1 MLTYSIITPA
11 RDEAENLR
19 RLAPCL
25 AAQTVRPAD
34 WVIVDD
40 GSTDDTPSI
49 VTSLAREHPWIR
61 VASAGGGTLE
71 RGGPIVRAF
80 NAGLAELEPLPDVV
94 VKLDADISLDPDH
107 FETLLAEFEAN
118 ARLGVASGTC
128 YEVQAD
134 GNWQQRHVTGPGV
147 WAAAR
152 AYRREC
158 LSDILPLDERMGWD
172 TLDLV
177 KANVMGWE
185 TEIFYDLGFRHHRP
199 EGKRDGHSLR
209 TWTIQGEASHYMDYR
224 VSYLFARTLFQSLRN
239 PAAVGLLA
247 GYARARVRRLPRC
260 PDSELRA
267 YVRRQQRLRSLPL
280 RAREAMRPRAA
291 LDKSP

>member
-25 AAQTVRPAD
+25 VAQTVRPTA

-40 GSTDDTPSI
+40 GSTDDTLSL
-49 VTSLAREHPWIR
+49 VTSLAEEHPWIR
-61 VASAGGGTLE
+61 VVSAGGSSLE

-80 NAGLAELEPLPDVV
+80 NAGLAELEPLPDIV
-94 VKLDADISLDPDH
+94 VKLDADITLDPDH
-107 FETLLAEFEAN
+107 FERLLEGFEGN

-128 YEVQAD
+128 YEVQD
-134 GNWQQRHVTGPGV
+134 GGNWQQRHVTGPGV

-152 AYRREC
+152 GYRREC
-158 LSDILPLDERMGWD
+158 LSDILPLEERMGWD

-185 TEIFYDLGFRHHRP
+185 TEIFFDLGFRHHRP

-209 TWTIQGEASHYMDYR
+209 TWTIQGEASHYMGYR
-224 VSYLFARTLFQSLRN
+224 VSYLLARTLFQTLRN

-260 PDSELRA
+260 PDSELRG
-267 YVRRQQRLRSLPL
+267 VRAP
-280 RAREAMRPRAA
+280 AA
-291 LDKSP
+291 ASP